1 MIQDGLDCDF
11 DEAIKLQRG
20 KESSTIEGGTI
31 ATEITVSAKTENSR
45 VIEKGLHYGPLT
57 ISPDSYEINHLIA
70 VAIVKLGTHP
80 YDEAPE
86 IVVKTKTIWQS

>member
-1 MIQDGLDCDF
+1 MILDGQDYDLEGDS
-11 DEAIKLQRG
+11 KLQPG
-20 KESSTIEGGTI
+20 SGSSTIEGGTI
-31 ATEITVSAKTENSR
+31 ATEITVSAKTESSK

-70 VAIVKLGTHP
+70 DAILKLGVHP

-86 IVVKTKTIWQS
+86 IIVKTKTIWQP